1 MRKLALAFGAVALLG
16 LGTATA
22 ADEPKLP
29 SEHWSFD
36 GIFGTYDRAE
46 LQRGFQVYKEVCAA
60 CHAVKELY
68 YRDLAALGFSAE
80 EVKALAAQAQ
90 VNDLNDQGETIQ
102 RPGRPSDPIARPFPN
117 DLAAR
122 AANNGALPPDLSLI
136 TKAREGGPDYV
147 YALLT
152 GYKDAPAR
160 FKMNEG
166 MYYNEYFDGHQIKMP
181 PPLTQPEQVKYAD
194 GTQATLPQMAH
205 DVVSFLN
212 WSAEP
217 NLDERHRIGFKVIL
231 FLLIASGVFYAAKRK
246 IWSRVH

>member
-1 MRKLALAFGAVALLG
+1 MRKLALAFGAATLLG

-46 LQRGFQVYKEVCAA
+46 LQRGFQVYKEVCSV
-60 CHAVKELY
+60 CHALKELY
-68 YRDLAALGFSAE
+68 YRDLEAIGFSAE

-122 AANNGALPPDLSLI
+122 AANNGALPPDLALI
-136 TKAREGGPDYV
+136 TKAREGGADYIFGLLNG
-147 YALLT
+147 YAPP
-152 GYKDAPAR
+152 PADI
-160 FKMNEG
+160 KMGEG
-166 MYYNEYFDGHQIKMP
+166 MNYNLFFPGHQI
-181 PPLTQPEQVKYAD
+181 
-194 GTQATLPQMAH
+194 
-205 DVVSFLN
+205 
-212 WSAEP
+212 
-217 NLDERHRIGFKVIL
+217 
-231 FLLIASGVFYAAKRK
+231 
-246 IWSRVH
+246 